1 MHCSL
6 SSADKPE
13 HVTKQALRSQLSD
26 SLWGWRRQ
34 ITFSAQSRWG
44 SERVKYFCA
53 STRFKSECENWKAL
67 FSKLVQLFM
76 KVWLSL
82 FLRLVK
88 LSKSHWSEILCR
100 QGRLISYHG
109 NCIKM
114 TFRQW
119 QILTKKKCPSRNIY
133 SSSHHVYKTAS
144 VMSKMN
150 SFNSNRRI

>member
-1 MHCSL
+1 MLQNRLRGANYPIRCEAGGDRSRLPLRADEDLNESNTFVRALALNL
-6 SSADKPE
+6 S
-13 HVTKQALRSQLSD
+13 VR
-26 SLWGWRRQ
+26 
-34 ITFSAQSRWG
+34 I
-44 SERVKYFCA
+44 ERLY
-53 STRFKSECENWKAL
+53 
-67 FSKLVQLFM
+67 LVSWFFM

-88 LSKSHWSEILCR
+88 LSKSHWSEILRR

-109 NCIKM
+109 NCIKI

-119 QILTKKKCPSRNIY
+119 QILTKKKCPLRNIY